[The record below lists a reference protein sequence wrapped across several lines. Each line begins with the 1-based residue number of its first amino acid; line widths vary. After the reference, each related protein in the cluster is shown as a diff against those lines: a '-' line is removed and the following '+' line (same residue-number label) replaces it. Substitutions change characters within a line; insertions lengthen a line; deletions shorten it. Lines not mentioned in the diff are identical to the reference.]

1 MRQDNAELQRR
12 LAAAQESSRLQ
23 TERVAALEERS
34 AQDQDVLTA
43 LAPLADR
50 LRGVQEHV
58 TRLEN
63 TVRWNWSPGDLAIW
77 DNRATQHYGVAD
89 YGDQKRVLHRITLAG
104 DVPVSVDGV
113 ASTPRKGDASA
124 FSSLSSSSGWSG
136 SSPSWSP

>member
-1 MRQDNAELQRR
+1 MEQTSSLGIVLPLVLFIAGAVVGLAVGWLLAARRTTDGAKARELESMRQDNVELQRR

-58 TRLEN
+58 T
-63 TVRWNWSPGDLAIW
+63 
-77 DNRATQHYGVAD
+77 
-89 YGDQKRVLHRITLAG
+89 
-104 DVPVSVDGV
+104 
-113 ASTPRKGDASA
+113 
-124 FSSLSSSSGWSG
+124 
-136 SSPSWSP
+136 

>member
-1 MRQDNAELQRR
+1 MLSERAENLSRMEQTSSLGIVLPLLLFIAGTVAGLAVGWLLASRRAAGGADARELESMRQDNAELQRR

-58 TRLEN
+58 TRLEKD
-63 TVRWNWSPGDLAIW
+63 RSQQFG
-77 DNRATQHYGVAD
+77 
-89 YGDQKRVLHRITLAG
+89 
-104 DVPVSVDGV
+104 
-113 ASTPRKGDASA
+113 
-124 FSSLSSSSGWSG
+124 
-136 SSPSWSP
+136 